1 MKRLFMFS
9 VFTILAL
16 LLAACAPAAT
26 PVPTATPTEAP
37 PPTEAPTEEPA
48 SEPMSIVDIAVADG
62 RFTTLTTALTEAGLV
77 ETLNGEGPFTVFA
90 PTDEAFNQLP
100 DGTLESLLADIPAL
114 ENVLLYHVAAG
125 EMLAADVLSMD
136 SLMMLS
142 GDEAIVSMD
151 GETPMIDDAAIII
164 TDIQASNGVIH
175 VIDAVITPD
184 SAMGETDQGG
194 EMGAESLPSIVDIA
208 TGDEN
213 FSTLVTALTEAGLV
227 DALNGEGP
235 YTVFAPT
242 NAAFEALPEGALDE
256 LLADQ
261 EALTQVLL
269 YHVVDGKAMAE
280 DVVGLPYAETLAE
293 QPVLFT
299 VDDGT
304 VMVNEATVTTADVE
318 ATNGVVHVI
327 DAVLL
332 PPTMDIVETAIDA
345 GNFTTLVTAIEA
357 SGLVETLQGEG
368 PFTVF
373 APTDEAFALLP
384 EGTIDS
390 LLNDIP
396 ALTDILLY
404 HVVEGRVLSA
414 DVIELD
420 TATTVNDLELMISVN
435 EDGSVMINDAMVV
448 VTDILATNGVIH
460 VIDAVLLP

>member
-136 SLMMLS
+136 SLTMLS

-227 DALNGEGP
+227 DALSGDGP

-242 NAAFEALPEGALDE
+242 NAAFDALPEGALDE

-384 EGTIDS
+384 EGTIEN